1 MKNFKIGS
9 KNYFFE
15 DDKFEGK
22 TPISDLSLYHFQ
34 RAKTYQF
41 YVLLINDTKATR
53 AILFGEGD
61 QLVDYL
67 KANNVICENYNLTQ
81 HKIKTTSERNPDLRS
96 ETLQAITEE
105 GYHLIIYTSNRFKQG
120 YKKPCFVH
128 AWLIDKEG
136 KRKELF
142 LRYKT
147 DKAVLTGLYKVKA
160 VLLKEVEKDSEEA
173 QAIKNKY
180 FHSLQRELNK
190 ELTEAE
196 NNKIFGYII
205 LIISVLF
212 GLFLIFNS

>member
-15 DDKFEGK
+15 EDKFEGE
-22 TPISDLSLYHFQ
+22 TLISDLSLYHFQ

-41 YVLLINDTKATR
+41 YVLLINDAKATR

-67 KANNVICENYNLTQ
+67 KANNIIYKKYDLSH
-81 HKIKTTSERNPDLRS
+81 HKINATSERNPDLRS

-105 GYHLIIYTSNRFKQG
+105 GYHLTIYTSNRFMQG

-136 KRKELF
+136 KREDLF

-160 VLLKEVEKDSEEA
+160 FLLHEVEKDSVEA

-205 LIISVLF
+205 LIIIVLF

>member
-15 DDKFEGK
+15 EDKFEGK

-41 YVLLINDTKATR
+41 YVLLINDAKASR
-53 AILFGEGD
+53 SILFGEGD

-67 KANNVICENYNLTQ
+67 KANNVIYKKYDLSH

-96 ETLQAITEE
+96 ETLEATTKEDC
-105 GYHLIIYTSNRFKQG
+105 YLTIYTSNRYIQG
-120 YKKPCFVH
+120 YKKPCFIH

-136 KRKELF
+136 KKKELF

-160 VLLKEVEKDSEEA
+160 VLLQEVEKDSEEA

-180 FHSLQRELNK
+180 FQYIQK
-190 ELTEAE
+190 ELDKAE
-196 NNKIFGYII
+196 TNKILSYIFFI
-205 LIISVLF
+205 VIVALGIFLF
-212 GLFLIFNS
+212 FFT